1 VCPSPLGVCAEVSP
15 MTTSSRGEA
24 AAAPESQGQTS
35 WRLRLGKKNGGKK
48 RIVIT

>member
-1 VCPSPLGVCAEVSP
+1 

-48 RIVIT
+48 TDSYNLDVYKK